1 MRRNGIIFMTTSK
14 EVANLTPEHTRPRWK
29 QKHMMVVKHLG
40 KYRRIM
46 YQALRVPSYLTGE
59 QRELAKQ
66 ASLFICYLFGLKFH
80 VK

>member
-1 MRRNGIIFMTTSK
+1 
-14 EVANLTPEHTRPRWK
+14 
-29 QKHMMVVKHLG
+29 
-40 KYRRIM
+40 M

-80 VK
+80 VKSSILYANVLCISFDIKKTARIFKGSEVKLFKLKPKLVLMMLLIK